1 MTRDEWMRD
10 TAKLLARQITQSL
23 LFDPLQT
30 RGNMKARN
38 LILKT
43 VGPNG
48 ESHGGFVWPLEVG
61 ALVRPEKWDPTRIC
75 GDGLHGLLHGR
86 GDGKLLDWSSGAK
99 WLVVEG
105 LESIIQLGEKVKC
118 KSAIVRHVG
127 DRKSATDFIRKHTAA
142 SFIVGITITGG
153 DLATL
158 TGGYRATLTGGNAS
172 TLTGG
177 DLATLTGGDR
187 ATLTGGDRAT
197 LTGGNASTLTGGT
210 STRFRGG
217 QGAVFITRLE
227 NSVAVVGRDSI
238 EPHVWYKNVDG
249 RYIKSV

>member
-1 MTRDEWMRD
+1 
-10 TAKLLARQITQSL
+10 
-23 LFDPLQT
+23 
-30 RGNMKARN
+30 MKARN

-48 ESHGGFVWPLEVG
+48 EARGGFVWPLEVG

-86 GDGKLLDWSSGAK
+86 GNGKLLDWSSDAK

-105 LESIIQLGEKVKC
+105 LESIIYLGEKVKC

-142 SFIVGITITGG
+142 SFIVGVTITGG
-153 DLATL
+153 DLATLTGGERATL
-158 TGGYRATLTGGNAS
+158 TGGYRATLTGGDDA

-177 DLATLTGGDR
+177 ELATLTGGEL
-187 ATLTGGDRAT
+187 ATLTGGAGAT
-197 LTGGNASTLTGGT
+197 LTGGYRARLTGGDDATLTGGT

-238 EPHVWYKNVDG
+238 EPHVWYKNADG
-249 RYIKSV
+249 RYIKIV